1 MQHARRI
8 AFAALRCKPEDYL
21 LKPSLFDAKHSMFQM
36 LQAMGVHTKKQAND
50 IRIGNILDIDGRL
63 MQVLKQ
69 AHAQGTGRQLGNV
82 QLELRDILNKS
93 KHPLRLR
100 PSDMVDVVRLDEK
113 KYQFLY
119 QEDNVLHCMDPN
131 SFEQVA
137 VGKDLLD
144 KTALSFLA
152 EGGSVILSFHDGSP
166 VSAAVPQI
174 VQLKVA
180 EASPHLKGEAQAPQY
195 KPAILETG
203 ATISVPPFVVA
214 GDAVVVDTIEGKFMK
229 RAS

>member
-50 IRIGNILDIDGRL
+50 VRFKFRPYPTAPPVLTLYYFTTCPFDYCFALSSLPSITLQIRIGNILDIDGRL

-166 VSAAVPQI
+166 GTWY
-174 VQLKVA
+174 L
-180 EASPHLKGEAQAPQY
+180 
-195 KPAILETG
+195 
-203 ATISVPPFVVA
+203 
-214 GDAVVVDTIEGKFMK
+214 
-229 RAS
+229 